1 MFSLLKKQKINLEY
15 EQPKRLFNFIPII
28 ITIFRFPGNLN
39 LSQMS
44 NRKGQQKEIKKFAEV
59 QR

>member
-28 ITIFRFPGNLN
+28 ITIYQFPGNLN
-39 LSQMS
+39 LSHMS